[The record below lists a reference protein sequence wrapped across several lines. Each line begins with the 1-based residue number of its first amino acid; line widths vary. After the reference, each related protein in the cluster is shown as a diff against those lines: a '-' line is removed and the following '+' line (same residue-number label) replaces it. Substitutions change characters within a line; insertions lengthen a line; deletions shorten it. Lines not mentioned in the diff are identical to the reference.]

1 MSGCASIR
9 LLSSTALPIWGPLS
23 LLVLSSHCLS
33 SHNLRRRACR
43 RATGRVLRT
52 VSASYRVR
60 VALETADL
68 RVYRPVLGRKENPM
82 PICFD
87 HVSLRVTDLERSITF
102 YRDVMGLELIDRRA
116 DDSQAVFRI
125 GEALLVLFC
134 RPEYETVP
142 PEHLERFQDRP
153 RIVIAHPLYTRYDQ
167 NLPVVRGRRK
177 GSCDWGVFRL
187 TK

>member
-1 MSGCASIR
+1 
-9 LLSSTALPIWGPLS
+9 
-23 LLVLSSHCLS
+23 
-33 SHNLRRRACR
+33 
-43 RATGRVLRT
+43 
-52 VSASYRVR
+52 
-60 VALETADL
+60 
-68 RVYRPVLGRKENPM
+68 M

-142 PEHLERFQDRP
+142 LESKSGADHIAFCLDGATYDPLLERLVAKDLVLRGP
-153 RIVIAHPLYTRYDQ
+153 TLNKGAHGDGLATY
-167 NLPVVRGRRK
+167 
-177 GSCDWGVFRL
+177 FRDPDGNEL
-187 TK
+187 EIKK